1 MVPLLF
7 RAVSTSWRNSLAM
20 ACMARSFLMDFILG
34 HPHHPYNIVFGVPA
48 RGGVDEEMNT
58 SFAGPGSVSFVSLE
72 RWPFFASSAS
82 PERWPFLWG
91 NSSLSMTPWRSSVR
105 AQSCDVERE
114 RWTVVSERRSDPDPQ
129 SYFLFH
135 PNHVALIQNIFL
147 ASDLVGE
154 TQLLSLSRMALQ
166 NFGTMGL
173 LRAFSLK

>member
-1 MVPLLF
+1 M
-7 RAVSTSWRNSLAM
+7 
-20 ACMARSFLMDFILG
+20 
-34 HPHHPYNIVFGVPA
+34 
-48 RGGVDEEMNT
+48 
-58 SFAGPGSVSFVSLE
+58 
-72 RWPFFASSAS
+72 
-82 PERWPFLWG
+82 
-91 NSSLSMTPWRSSVR
+91 
-105 AQSCDVERE
+105 
-114 RWTVVSERRSDPDPQ
+114 VVSERRSDPDPQ